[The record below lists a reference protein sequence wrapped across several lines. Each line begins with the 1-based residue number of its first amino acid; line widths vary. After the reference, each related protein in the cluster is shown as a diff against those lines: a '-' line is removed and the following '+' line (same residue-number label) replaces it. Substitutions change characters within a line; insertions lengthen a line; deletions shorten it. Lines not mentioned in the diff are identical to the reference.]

1 MDDNALSSATPAKPV
16 FLVNPASAGGSTG
29 KRWPEIAHRA
39 AAAGLS
45 GDTLLSERPGQL
57 GELARQAVAGGAK
70 LLVAVGGD
78 GTVNEVVNGIADL
91 DEQPEVAIISRGT
104 GWDFIRTFGIPRKV
118 EDAVEVALH
127 GETRS
132 VDLGRVSYRAWD
144 GSEGHAV
151 FANVASAGMSGAAAQ
166 RANATTKA
174 FGGKTAYLWAA
185 LAVLARWSPGELRVT
200 VDGESRAARMYDVVV
215 ANGRYFGGG
224 MEICPGAATDDGLF
238 DVLTIG
244 DLSKRD
250 LMLTMPKAYRGAH
263 LPHRKAEVLRGR
275 VVTVDADDPVP
286 VQLDGEQP
294 GTTPVRFEVLPGRL
308 RLRVPRRVA

>member
-1 MDDNALSSATPAKPV
+1 M
-16 FLVNPASAGGSTG
+16 
-29 KRWPEIAHRA
+29 
-39 AAAGLS
+39 
-45 GDTLLSERPGQL
+45 SERQGQL
-57 GELARQAVAGGAK
+57 GDLARQAVADGATM
-70 LLVAVGGD
+70 LVIVGGD

-91 DEQPEVAIISRGT
+91 DDQPEVAILSRGT

-118 EDAVEVALH
+118 EDAVEVALR
-127 GETRS
+127 GETRL

-144 GSEGHAV
+144 GSDGQAV

-174 FGGKTAYLWAA
+174 FGGKAAYLWAA

-200 VDGESRAARMYDVVV
+200 VDSESRSGRMYDVIV

-224 MEICPGAATDDGLF
+224 MEICPDASSDDGLF

-244 DLSKRD
+244 DLTKRD

-263 LPHRKAEVLRGR
+263 LPHAKAEVLRGK
-275 VVTVDADDPVP
+275 VVTVDSDEPVP
-286 VQLDGEQP
+286 VELDGEQP
-294 GTTPVRFEVLPGRL
+294 GTTPIRFEVLPGRL
-308 RLRVPRRVA
+308 KLRVPASS

>member
-1 MDDNALSSATPAKPV
+1 M
-16 FLVNPASAGGSTG
+16 
-29 KRWPEIAHRA
+29 
-39 AAAGLS
+39 
-45 GDTLLSERPGQL
+45 SERQGQL
-57 GELARQAVAGGAK
+57 GDLARQAVADGATM
-70 LLVAVGGD
+70 LVIVGGD

-91 DEQPEVAIISRGT
+91 DDPPEVAILSRGT

-118 EDAVEVALH
+118 EDAVEVALR
-127 GETRS
+127 GETRL

-144 GSEGHAV
+144 GSDGQAV

-174 FGGKTAYLWAA
+174 FGGKAAYLWAA

-200 VDGESRAARMYDVVV
+200 VDGESRSGRMYDVIV

-224 MEICPGAATDDGLF
+224 MEICPGASSDDGLF

-244 DLSKRD
+244 DLTKRD

-263 LPHRKAEVLRGR
+263 LPHAKAEVLRGR
-275 VVTVDADDPVP
+275 VVTVDSDEPVP
-286 VQLDGEQP
+286 VELDGEQP

-308 RLRVPRRVA
+308 KLRVPASS